1 MKKIAIF
8 AAILALGLS
17 VYAFAYDYG
26 YGMRGGYGPGYGP
39 GYGRGYGM
47 GPGYGPGY
55 GMMGPGYGNWG
66 NCYCK
71 PFRGNYA
78 PAKQYTK
85 DEAKAEFEKFI
96 SENFKGYKISSIDT
110 FEVPRGTV
118 YVAKVTDSSGN
129 KFQFR
134 LNPFGNIVGP
144 FLDK

>member
-1 MKKIAIF
+1 MKKLAIF

-17 VYAFAYDYG
+17 VYAFAYNYG
-26 YGMRGGYGPGYGP
+26 YGMRGGYGPGYGM
-39 GYGRGYGM
+39 M

-55 GMMGPGYGNWG
+55 CYGM
-66 NCYCK
+66 
-71 PFRGNYA
+71 PFRGDYA

-118 YVAKVTDSSGN
+118 YVANVTDSSGS

-144 FLDK
+144 FFVGPFLDK

>member
-26 YGMRGGYGPGYGP
+26 YGMRGGYGPGYG
-39 GYGRGYGM
+39 M
-47 GPGYGPGY
+47 MGPGY

-118 YVAKVTDSSGN
+118 YVANVTDSSGN